1 MTLEHSGQIAAM
13 VSRIAYAVPMLNRR
27 QLLSTSA
34 TGLLMAAVRRI
45 PPAFAQDVDKP
56 LRIVVGFAPGGSLD
70 AIARALAQEMTD
82 YASTIVVD
90 NKPGAAGRIALE
102 AIKISPPDGTSII
115 LTPAAP
121 LVLNP
126 HVYKTLG
133 YNPINDFAPVT
144 SVGFVGF
151 DIAIGPRVP
160 NSVTSLREFVDW
172 CAANPKQATFGS
184 PGAGSGHQFVGMM
197 FARAAGI
204 DLVHVPYRGTA
215 PALQDLLAGQI
226 ASNISVG
233 AHLPLYHEG
242 KLRILA
248 VTGRERSAFLP
259 EVPTFLEAGYNVV
272 ASDWFGVVVPAATPA
287 PTVLRL
293 NAAIRRA
300 IASQFL
306 QDLMRRLGNK
316 PGGEAPDAFAAMV
329 RADFAAWGAIVEA
342 SGFAAQD

>member
-1 MTLEHSGQIAAM
+1 
-13 VSRIAYAVPMLNRR
+13 MLNRR
-27 QLLSTSA
+27 RFLSTSA
-34 TGLLMAAVRRI
+34 AGLLTAAVHG
-45 PPAFAQDVDKP
+45 ASTGFAQGIDRT
-56 LRIVVGFAPGGSLD
+56 LRIVVGFPPGGSLD
-70 AIARALAQEMTD
+70 TFARVLAQEMTD
-82 YASTIVVD
+82 YASVIVVD

-102 AIKISPPDGTSII
+102 AIKASPPDGASII
-115 LTPAAP
+115 LTPAAT

-133 YNPINDFAPVT
+133 YDPIGDFAPVS

-151 DIAIGPRVP
+151 DLAIGPRVP

-172 CAANPKQATFGS
+172 CRANPKDATYGS
-184 PGAGSGHQFVGMM
+184 PGAGSGHQFVGTM
-197 FARAAGI
+197 FARAAGV

-233 AHLPLYHEG
+233 AHLPLYREG

-248 VTGRERSAFLP
+248 VAGRARSAFLP
-259 EVPTFLEAGYNVV
+259 DVPTFLEAGYDVV

-287 PTVLRL
+287 PAVLRL

-300 IASQFL
+300 IASQSM
-306 QDLMRRLGNK
+306 QDLMRSLGDT
-316 PGGEAPDAFAAMV
+316 PGGEPPDAFAAMI
-329 RADFAAWGAIVEA
+329 RSDFAAWAAIVKA